1 MAASNYYRSDPIST
15 PAPEQATKIAR
26 AELVFYG
33 VDHSGLSFEARVF
46 VENEEATMETP
57 DEDPSY
63 VGSFRIFGH
72 GGCFGEEGHCDVPRG
87 SQDAFDLRLPHQLL
101 PHTKTVGI
109 TDFLQ
114 ERLQRRNSGPMIVT
128 VIPVARGWPNSQE
141 GATENLLKFERLA
154 LVTYD

>member
-1 MAASNYYRSDPIST
+1 MMAAPDYLSDPILT
-15 PAPEQATKIAR
+15 PAPEQAAIFAR

-33 VDHSGLSFEARVF
+33 VDHSGPSFEARVF
-46 VENEEATMETP
+46 VDNENATPETP
-57 DEDPSY
+57 EEDPSY

-87 SQDAFDLRLPHQLL
+87 PQDAFDLRLPHQQL

-109 TDFLQ
+109 TEFLR
-114 ERLQRRNSGPMIVT
+114 ERLLQHDSAPMT
-128 VIPVARGWPNSQE
+128 VKVVLVARGWPSDQE
-141 GATENLLKFERLA
+141 GATGNLLSFERLA